1 MKKYFFGLSLLFYSI
16 NAAAYFEQEFSISAV
31 GGSSNTNSVFI
42 DVTETAQHTN
52 CANKKHFKLAFDS
65 PHADRFYSTA
75 LAAQAQGKKMRL
87 GYEPDDCLSNGV
99 KPRVFKII
107 N

>member
-1 MKKYFFGLSLLFYSI
+1 MKKYIFGLSLAFLTI
-16 NAAAYFEQEFSISAV
+16 DATAYFEQEFSIGAV

-42 DVTETAQHTN
+42 DVVETAQNTN
-52 CANKKHFKLAFDS
+52 CSNKNHFKLAYDS